1 MLVNQGIFD
10 QLIEFGIE
18 PVLAREAAKRYHTV
32 EAAADWCFGS
42 GANVGVTEP
51 FHILFIQGAV
61 MLTVGVMCSGSL
73 NLSLRS
79 CHRTTIADPA
89 VCPRCL
95 VSLRCPATS

>member
-42 GANVGVTEP
+42 GANVGIDP
-51 FHILFIQGAV
+51 FLFHFLKV
-61 MLTVGVMCSGSL
+61 LWC
-73 NLSLRS
+73 
-79 CHRTTIADPA
+79 
-89 VCPRCL
+89 
-95 VSLRCPATS
+95 